1 MMNVK
6 TTALHLSRQN
16 VSRQLLPVGGSSSK
30 NTVISLG
37 QRTAQPAN
45 TSTNP
50 VRFSSTTN
58 SNRENNHPANQYAHH
73 HNLYQQPYY
82 HHLSPSSSFASRQYH
97 QQIHPSTGSLGQ
109 QPPFPGSL
117 AASIHFPKDSAAATA
132 AAAVHSRSHAVPA
145 SHQQQQHH
153 LDSDTALLHT
163 ELARNTWSAVE
174 HGHEDPAAVFSC
186 LQRMHTVGAVADD
199 DLASRVVAQ
208 LLLHHGP
215 KDAERALSLLVA
227 CTAKPGLV
235 LTRPQKNLY
244 ASLADDIFSC
254 SHDFKQALSLSQL
267 LTRNNMWPN
276 MTIVDSTTKTYRK
289 LKSDIGLA
297 GLRNMLDQNDVETLL
312 SLQASLTR
320 SNTRYR
326 SLIEILLDAKEMGLA
341 PSKQACHKVSQSFAK
356 TGDALGLKAW
366 DGAVQEVYPD
376 YISNIQINGNRSSN
390 NNNNS
395 NNNNSSNGNSN
406 GHNNHRNR
414 SSGSSSPVGLRR
426 TSDASDSIVQACNS
440 GFYAVALETLDNM
453 IKQNQV
459 PTAEAIA
466 QTIQLCAKKNKGA
479 DFNRLFHIA
488 QRSLDTIQDRTQR
501 RSAEYDVFNAMLFA
515 SANRGDMDGAK
526 KSYDDIIQL
535 GQFPDATSYA
545 ALLIA
550 TTTGAVDEAQDA
562 LRILEEVKRH
572 KVMPNVFF
580 YNVVIAKLARGR
592 KIEKVLEVYEDMRS
606 ANIQPN
612 SVTYGT
618 LISACTRVGSEDMAQ
633 KLFNEMVSRRNYT
646 PRHGPHNAMMQFY
659 VRQKKDRHQ
668 ALFYYNDMLKRRLVP
683 TEHTYTLLIEA
694 HASIAPFDMTGAYR
708 VLDEMRAKGS
718 KPKEA
723 HYGAMIHAYGIEQ
736 GNLAE
741 AERVYGEMKSL
752 AIRPEGPALQA
763 MMESVI
769 AAKQYDRAI
778 QMRNELVVEWGAPS
792 STYIENLLIRAFG
805 LSNNVAAAETVFS
818 MMADPWQPE
827 PNRILKEPSTYSA
840 MATAYI
846 ENGQLESAKAILRQ
860 MQNQR
865 YPEMVIRPV
874 EEMIENAVLSP
885 RLESLPF

>member
-6 TTALHLSRQN
+6 TTALHLTRQN

-37 QRTAQPAN
+37 QRTAQPSAN
-45 TSTNP
+45 VPTNP
-50 VRFSSTTN
+50 VRSFSSTN
-58 SNRENNHPANQYAHH
+58 SNRENNHQANQYGLHH
-73 HNLYQQPYY
+73 HSLYQQPYY
-82 HHLSPSSSFASRQYH
+82 HHLAPSSSFASRQYH
-97 QQIHPSTGSLGQ
+97 QHISAQLGHQ
-109 QPPFPGSL
+109 QLPPFHGSI
-117 AASIHFPKDSAAATA
+117 AASIHFPKDTAAAAA
-132 AAAVHSRSHAVPA
+132 AAAVHSRNSHAIPTA
-145 SHQQQQHH
+145 HQSSQ
-153 LDSDTALLHT
+153 DNDTAFLHS
-163 ELARNTWSAVE
+163 ELARNAWNAVE
-174 HGHEDPAAVFSC
+174 RGHEDPAIVFSC
-186 LQRMHTVGAVADD
+186 LQKMQTVGAVADD
-199 DLASRVVAQ
+199 DLASRIVAQ
-208 LLLHHGP
+208 LLQHHGP
-215 KDAERALSLLVA
+215 KDAEHALSLLVA
-227 CTAKPGLV
+227 CTAKPGHV

-267 LTRNNMWPN
+267 LTKNNMWPN

-289 LKSDIGLA
+289 LKSDIGLT
-297 GLRNMLDQNDVETLL
+297 GLRNMLDQNDIETLL

-326 SLIEILLDAKEMGLA
+326 SLIEILLDAKEMGMA
-341 PSKQACHKVSQSFAK
+341 PSRQACHKVSQSFAK

-366 DGAVQEVYPD
+366 DSAVQEVYPD
-376 YISNIQINGNRSSN
+376 YVSNIHVSSN
-390 NNNNS
+390 NRS
-395 NNNNSSNGNSN
+395 N
-406 GHNNHRNR
+406 NNHRNNR
-414 SSGSSSPVGLRR
+414 SNGSSSPVGARKP
-426 TSDASDSIVQACNS
+426 SDASDSIIQACNS

-488 QRSLDTIQDRTQR
+488 QRSLDMIQDKSQR
-501 RSAEYDVFNAMLFA
+501 RAAEYDVFNAMLFA

-572 KVMPNVFF
+572 KVVPNVFF

-606 ANIQPN
+606 ASIQPN

-694 HASIAPFDMTGAYR
+694 HSSIAPFDMPGAYR
-708 VLDEMRAKGS
+708 VLDEMRSKGTE
-718 KPKEA
+718 PKEA

-736 GNLAE
+736 NNLKE
-741 AERVYGEMKSL
+741 AERVYEEMKALS
-752 AIRPEGPALQA
+752 IRPEGPALQA

-778 QMRNELVVEWGAPS
+778 QMRNELVESGSPS

-805 LSNNVAAAETVFS
+805 LSRNVPAAEAVFS

-860 MQNQR
+860 MQSQR

-885 RLESLPF
+885 RLENLHF

>member
-37 QRTAQPAN
+37 QRTAQPTAN
-45 TSTNP
+45 APTNP
-50 VRFSSTTN
+50 VRSFSSTN
-58 SNRENNHPANQYAHH
+58 SNRENNHQANQYAHH

-97 QQIHPSTGSLGQ
+97 QHIHPSALGQ
-109 QPPFPGSL
+109 QQPAFPGSI
-117 AASIHFPKDSAAATA
+117 AASIHFPKDSAAAAA
-132 AAAVHSRSHAVPA
+132 AAAVHNRSHAIPT
-145 SHQQQQHH
+145 SHHQ
-153 LDSDTALLHT
+153 DSDTALLHS
-163 ELARNTWSAVE
+163 ELARNTWNAVE
-174 HGHEDPAAVFSC
+174 RGHEDPAAVFSC
-186 LQRMHTVGAVADD
+186 LQKMHTVGAVADD

-227 CTAKPGLV
+227 CTAKPGHV

-267 LTRNNMWPN
+267 LTKNNMWPN

-289 LKSDIGLA
+289 LKADIGLA

-366 DGAVQEVYPD
+366 DSAVQEVYPD
-376 YISNIQINGNRSSN
+376 YISNIQVNSNNNRP

-395 NNNNSSNGNSN
+395 NNSDNKSS
-406 GHNNHRNR
+406 HRNR
-414 SSGSSSPVGLRR
+414 SSGSSSPVGGRK
-426 TSDASDSIVQACNS
+426 TPDASDSIVQACNS

-488 QRSLDTIQDRTQR
+488 QRSLDTIQDKSQR
-501 RSAEYDVFNAMLFA
+501 RAAEYDVFNAMLFA

-572 KVMPNVFF
+572 KVTPNVFF

-606 ANIQPN
+606 ASIQPN

-668 ALFYYNDMLKRRLVP
+668 ALYYYNDMLKRRLVP

-694 HASIAPFDMTGAYR
+694 HASIAPFDMVGAYR
-708 VLDEMRAKGS
+708 VLDEMRAKGTQ
-718 KPKEA
+718 PKEA

-736 GNLAE
+736 NNLAD
-741 AERVYGEMKSL
+741 AERVYREMKTFS
-752 AIRPEGPALQA
+752 IRPEGPALQA

-778 QMRNELVVEWGAPS
+778 QMRNELVEMGAPS

-805 LSNNVAAAETVFS
+805 LSNNVAAAEAVFS

-827 PNRILKEPSTYSA
+827 PKRILKEPSTYSA

-885 RLESLPF
+885 RLESLHF